1 MAELS
6 DDLAAY
12 QAMRTD
18 LESEHLGKWVLVHN
32 KNVQGVFASFDDAAR
47 EAVHRFG
54 RGPYLIRQI
63 GAGSVTLPASAMYRP
78 VHANH

>member
-12 QAMRTD
+12 QAVRAD

-32 KNVQGVFASFDDAAR
+32 KNVQGVFASAIFYCSSGDGTAR
-47 EAVHRFG
+47 QGWQR
-54 RGPYLIRQI
+54 
-63 GAGSVTLPASAMYRP
+63 
-78 VHANH
+78 